1 MSLQKTVENTKTTSF
16 QNAVHNLKVAGSV
29 LALFFALFSV
39 STYVASLALGPLL
52 FYSTSD
58 GLAVAARHLH
68 QLPVDVFMLV
78 TLPIPLGV
86 SFGVLFAG
94 MWILFVLC
102 LALAGLS
109 SGGFHRSIKEALS
122 KPIAL
127 AKTNFLYIM
136 PLVGSGLLYAT
147 ILISQFQETQ
157 GVKTG
162 SLNFPPKT
170 SPYVILL
177 NLAFAPLNEEFAFRI
192 TTIGIPLAI
201 FLLISYR
208 SNPKLK
214 GIKSRV
220 GLFFLTM
227 FSPELAK
234 SKMGYRNVATN
245 GFLHGISPLEWVL
258 IFVSSFAFG
267 AAHFLLG
274 GGWEIGKVSTAFL
287 AGFVFAIMY
296 VSYGAYADILLHW
309 FFNYHFTVLDMAS
322 TAYGG
327 AVSAVVNIAEAGSLI
342 GGLIVVIVFVLASAL
357 RVADHLTNRAAGL
370 G

>member
-1 MSLQKTVENTKTTSF
+1 MSKGNSV
-16 QNAVHNLKVAGSV
+16 QNLRTAGRV

-39 STYVASLALGPLL
+39 LAYAMSLVLGPIL
-52 FYSTSD
+52 FYSTPD
-58 GLAVAARHLH
+58 GLTVAARHLH
-68 QLPVDVFMLV
+68 QLPVDIFMGAI
-78 TLPIPLGV
+78 TAPIPLGV
-86 SFGVLFAG
+86 SYGVLFAG
-94 MWILFVLC
+94 MWALFVLC
-102 LALAGLS
+102 FALAALS
-109 SGGFHRSIKEALS
+109 EGGFHKSIMEVLS

-136 PLVGSGLLYAT
+136 PLVASGLLYAT

-157 GVKTG
+157 GVQTG

-208 SNPKLK
+208 SNPKLTSA
-214 GIKSRV
+214 KSRV

-227 FSPELAK
+227 FSPEMAK

-245 GFLHGISPLEWVL
+245 GLLHGISPLEWVL
-258 IFVSSFAFG
+258 ILVSSFVFG
-267 AAHFLLG
+267 AAHYLLG

-322 TAYGG
+322 TAYGSAFG
-327 AVSAVVNIAEAGSLI
+327 ALVNIAEGGSLI
-342 GGLIVVIVFVLASAL
+342 GGAIVVVVFVLVSAL
-357 RVADHLTNRAAGL
+357 KLADHLTKRAAGL
-370 G
+370 GSQAL

>member
-1 MSLQKTVENTKTTSF
+1 MHSLKR
-16 QNAVHNLKVAGSV
+16 AGSV

-39 STYVASLALGPLL
+39 STYIASLVLGPIL

-58 GLAVAARHLH
+58 GLTVAARHLH
-68 QLPVDVFMLV
+68 QLPVEVFMLL

-94 MWILFVLC
+94 MWVLFALC
-102 LALAGLS
+102 FALAGLS
-109 SGGFHRSIKEALS
+109 VGGFYRSTKEALS
-122 KPIAL
+122 KPIAV

-136 PLVGSGLLYAT
+136 PLVGAGLLYAT

-157 GVKTG
+157 GVQTG

-170 SPYVILL
+170 SPYVILI
-177 NLAFAPLNEEFAFRI
+177 NLAFAPLNEELAFRI
-192 TTIGIPLAI
+192 TMIGIPLAI
-201 FLLISYR
+201 YLLVSYR
-208 SNPKLK
+208 SNPKLQ

-220 GLFFLTM
+220 GLLFLTL

-234 SKMGYRNVATN
+234 SKMGYRTVAAN
-245 GFLHGISPLEWVL
+245 GLLRGISPLEWFFIL
-258 IFVSSFAFG
+258 VSSFGFG

-322 TAYGG
+322 TAYGSS
-327 AVSAVVNIAEAGSLI
+327 VSALVNIAEAGSLI
-342 GGLIVVIVFVLASAL
+342 GGLIVVVVFVLASAL
-357 RVADHLTNRAAGL
+357 RLADHVTNRRRG
-370 G
+370 

>member
-1 MSLQKTVENTKTTSF
+1 MSKGKSIENLRT
-16 QNAVHNLKVAGSV
+16 AGRV
-29 LALFFALFSV
+29 LALLFAVFSV
-39 STYVASLALGPLL
+39 LTYAMSIVLGPIL

-58 GLAVAARHLH
+58 GLNVAARHLH
-68 QLPVDVFMLV
+68 QLPVDIFMGV
-78 TLPIPLGV
+78 YTAPIPLGV
-86 SFGVLFAG
+86 SYGVLFAG
-94 MWILFVLC
+94 MWGLFVLC
-102 LALAGLS
+102 FVLAGLS
-109 SGGFHRSIKEALS
+109 EGGFYKSIKDALS

-136 PLVGSGLLYAT
+136 PLVGAGLLYAT

-157 GVKTG
+157 GVQTG

-170 SPYVILL
+170 SPYIILL

-201 FLLISYR
+201 YLLIAYR
-208 SNPKLK
+208 SNPKLTSV
-214 GIKSRV
+214 KSRV

-234 SKMGYRNVATN
+234 SKMGYRNVSTN
-245 GFLHGISPLEWVL
+245 GLLRGISLLEWVL
-258 IFVSSFAFG
+258 ILVSSFVFG

-322 TAYGG
+322 TAYGSTFG
-327 AVSAVVNIAEAGSLI
+327 ALVNIAEAGSLI
-342 GGLIVVIVFVLASAL
+342 GGVIVVIVFVLTSAL
-357 RVADHLTNRAAGL
+357 KIADHLTKRAAGL
-370 G
+370 SSQAA